1 MSSYT
6 FYCFREMINTFP
18 KNSKVK
24 FYFYFLNSTV
34 RTVTLTLN
42 PILSANYLKLA
53 LSATK

>member
-6 FYCFREMINTFP
+6 FYCFREIINTFP
-18 KNSKVK
+18 KNLKVK
-24 FYFYFLNSTV
+24 FNFFFNSTV